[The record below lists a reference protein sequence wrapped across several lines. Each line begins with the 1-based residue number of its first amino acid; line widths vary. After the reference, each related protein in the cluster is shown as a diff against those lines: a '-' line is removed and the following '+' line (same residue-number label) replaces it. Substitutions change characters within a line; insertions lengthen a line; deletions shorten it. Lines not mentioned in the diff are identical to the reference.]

1 MPPALIIVAAV
12 VAAAATKRAADQK
25 AKTIE
30 REEKIA
36 RQQAK
41 RERQAGIAEANDFR
55 RRNSRV
61 LATSRALRAGSGVTA
76 AGSPLLVDEATAGEI
91 ELGALRVR
99 NARETRRRSLL
110 NQASLLKFLELE
122 TRVQGTINAG
132 TSALSVLT
140 GGGIGQQQAPSRN
153 NSNQFSFSNSGQ
165 STGGRGGGIGSFRRA
180 QDEV

>member
-12 VAAAATKRAADQK
+12 VAAAAAKRSADQK
-25 AKTIE
+25 AKTIK

-36 RQQAK
+36 KQQAK

-55 RRNSRV
+55 RRNSRL
-61 LATSRALRAGSGVTA
+61 LASSRALRAGSGISA
-76 AGSPLLVDEATAGEI
+76 AGSPLLVDEVTAGEI

-99 NARETRRRSLL
+99 NVRETRRTSLR

-132 TSALSVLT
+132 QAALSVLS
-140 GGGIGQQQAPSRN
+140 GGGSTQQQPPSDKGLGP
-153 NSNQFSFSNSGQ
+153 QF
-165 STGGRGGGIGSFRRA
+165 TGTGSEGLKSSGSF
-180 QDEV
+180 